1 LTELFLLDKNFS
13 LLGVIDSFI
22 SLSWKR
28 SYYNT
33 GEFSLIAFP
42 EHYSILSECKFIHR
56 KDIDETVMVESLSF
70 SGSES
75 GGNVTVS
82 GRSVKA
88 LLASRIIDSRVS
100 VSGFSED
107 VILSLVSSFAVTPTS
122 SERKIPFLSLQAS
135 LHRGSYASFSLL
147 GENLL
152 DCIEQ
157 IAAADSLSCDI
168 AFSFYD
174 NSLVFK
180 VWQGL
185 DRSDSQTVNSKAI
198 FSDDFEN
205 VRTHKFIR
213 SSSDYKNFAYI
224 SGSDYGCEDI
234 IETVDLSNG
243 SERFE
248 VWINAGKVK
257 ESGSEFNELLYRANL
272 KRKGLE
278 KLSQYSRSEYAETV
292 LSPNSSLIYRKDF
305 DLGDL
310 CSYIPYPCGSVIEDR
325 ITSVCETF
333 KDNATEISITLG
345 SGPLSVVEQLKR
357 GGIYL
362 P

>member
-1 LTELFLLDKNFS
+1 MTELFLLDQNFS

-22 SLSWKR
+22 SLVWTR
-28 SYYNT
+28 NYYCA
-33 GEFSLIAFP
+33 GEFTLTAFP
-42 EHYSILSECKFIHR
+42 EHYPLLSDCKFIHR
-56 KDIDETVMVESLSF
+56 KDIDETVIVESLSF

-75 GGNVTVS
+75 GGKVTAS

-100 VSGFSED
+100 LSGFSED
-107 VILSLVSSFAVTPTS
+107 VILSLVWDFAVNPTAS
-122 SERKIPFLSLQAS
+122 ARKISSLSLAESQ
-135 LHRGSYASFSLL
+135 HRGSYASFSLL

-168 AFSFYD
+168 SFSFSE

-180 VWQGL
+180 VWQGV
-185 DRSDSQTVNSKAI
+185 DRTDAQTENSKAI

-205 VRTHKFIR
+205 VRTHKLIR
-213 SSSDYKNFAYI
+213 SSSDYKNFAYV

-248 VWINAGKVK
+248 VWINAGRVK
-257 ESGSEFNELLYRANL
+257 ESGTEFDETLYRSSL

-278 KLSQYSRSEYAETV
+278 KLSQYSRSEYAEAQ
-292 LSPNSSLIYRKDF
+292 LSPNSSLLYRKDF

-310 CSYIPYPCGSVIEDR
+310 CSYIPYPSGSVIEDR

-333 KDNATEISITLG
+333 KDNAVSVCVTLG

-357 GGIYL
+357 GGFYL